1 MESRGRID
9 GKLDGYRFHPWNLKR
24 QVEPSSDFSRHEFRS
39 RAIFGRQGP
48 KPHRDT
54 VVVTQ
59 WEERLEAYF
68 WLVRYQWAALHHSPY
83 LLYIFTS
90 ANQLAGKL
98 WFLFSLF
105 LSPSLFLFTVDVF
118 ECEPRS
124 WLKFRVIFKTACLQ
138 WKHSISRHRYIY
150 IYTSVS
156 FRISLS
162 KSFPFDR
169 LSNTSFET
177 STYIHTS
184 LCISLNFKN
193 YIRNIKREVYKKDI

>member
-150 IYTSVS
+150 IYIQVS
-156 FRISLS
+156 PFE
-162 KSFPFDR
+162 FPFRNRSPLIDFR
-169 LSNTSFET
+169 THPSKPLHI
-177 STYIHTS
+177 YIY
-184 LCISLNFKN
+184 LFLF
-193 YIRNIKREVYKKDI
+193 Y

>member
-150 IYTSVS
+150 IYKCL
-156 FRISLS
+156 LS
-162 KSFPFDR
+162 NFPFEIVPLWSTFEHIFR
-169 LSNTSFET
+169 NLYIYTHISF
-177 STYIHTS
+177 Y
-184 LCISLNFKN
+184 F
-193 YIRNIKREVYKKDI
+193 IKFQKLY